1 MTVSLLA
8 DLLPHILVLLILI
21 ITIIHFRA
29 VGPGRRE
36 DLVSSQPDIHIYFS
50 LRYSK
55 SVAQLSVLFT
65 RRGSLTSDLS
75 TSSSSSYRTQCQ
87 ALSKERTWHLIL
99 YRVCALPAKAYASIP
114 LASLNILQNIPY
126 ALDMLLIDRKVR
138 KALYGDCS
146 FLLFRTTWQD
156 VGMILGDFSK
166 IIELAVFWHG
176 LAALC
181 ILQSFKWPYLDCEF
195 VCIYIHIN
203 TYVHRYICAQ
213 THTFPPP

>member
-55 SVAQLSVLFT
+55 SVAQLSVMFT

-126 ALDMLLIDRKVR
+126 ALDMLLIDIYDRKLGQPCMETV
-138 KALYGDCS
+138 LS
-146 FLLFRTTWQD
+146 FFLGQLDKTW
-156 VGMILGDFSK
+156 
-166 IIELAVFWHG
+166 E
-176 LAALC
+176 
-181 ILQSFKWPYLDCEF
+181 
-195 VCIYIHIN
+195 
-203 TYVHRYICAQ
+203 
-213 THTFPPP
+213 